1 MCLTLKKP
9 STDIAKRNIVC
20 WKVVNP
26 IKDSVPP
33 QWLPKYINDTGAYEF
48 NKVCKAR
55 KIVWSWSEVIVP
67 VSGEKASVRKS
78 REISKRVLGEI
89 DSLEI
94 KLQDDL
100 LTIEG
105 GFHAFRTYRRAKS
118 SGFKFYPCIIPK
130 GSEYG
135 LGIHSDIVST
145 RIIVFSSFLGFLKYL
160 LLPWTR

>member
-1 MCLTLKKP
+1 MCLTLKKS

-20 WKVVNP
+20 WKVVDP
-26 IKDSVPP
+26 IKDSVPL
-33 QWLPKYINDTGAYEF
+33 QWLPKSVMGTGAYEF

-55 KIVWSWSEVIVP
+55 KYGWSEVKEP
-67 VSGEKASVRKS
+67 LYGEKATGWKS
-78 REISKRVLGEI
+78 RGISKMELKEI
-89 DSLEI
+89 DRLEI
-94 KLQDDL
+94 KIQDGHL
-100 LTIEG
+100 VIEE
-105 GFHAFRTYRRAKS
+105 GFHAFRGYGKAKA

-135 LGIHSDIVST
+135 LGVNSDIVSP